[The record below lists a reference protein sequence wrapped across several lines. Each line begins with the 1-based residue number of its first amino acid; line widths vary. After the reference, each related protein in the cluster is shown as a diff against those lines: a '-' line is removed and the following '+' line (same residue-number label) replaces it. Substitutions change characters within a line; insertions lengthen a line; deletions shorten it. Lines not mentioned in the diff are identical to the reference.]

1 MAGSMVLSRLY
12 ASSPV
17 DDYIIYA
24 LELRHLSFDGGA
36 IRLCQGFDDVVV
48 VLENA
53 ESATFL
59 ASGFEVSLPKR
70 AMRGKQDLQF
80 QLDNVSGEAVLA
92 LDAAIEMGGPIQVIL
107 RTYTASDLSAPA
119 QPPVVMTAVAVK
131 VNIRSVVVV
140 ASFHDLVN
148 KAWPVRRY
156 TPSFAPGLKY
166 FG

>member
-1 MAGSMVLSRLY
+1 MVSHVLSRLY

-17 DDYIIYA
+17 DDYIVYA
-24 LELRHLSFDGGA
+24 LELRHSSFDGGA
-36 IRLCQGFDDVVV
+36 IRLCQGFDDLPVT
-48 VLENA
+48 LEDSSA
-53 ESATFL
+53 ATFL

-80 QLDNVSGEAVLA
+80 QLDNVSGEAVQA
-92 LDAAIEMGGPIQVIL
+92 LDTAIEEGGAIQVIL
-107 RTYTASDLSAPA
+107 RTYTASDLSSPA

-131 VNIRSVVVV
+131 VDIRSVVVV

-148 KAWPVRRY
+148 KAWPSRRY